1 MNAICNTIKEV
12 FEDQAVM
19 KDQAA
24 NSLFGGRN
32 LPSFVRDYVLRRF
45 SLADGSVNAEA
56 LDDYLRQK
64 SLHTQKYSD

>member
-24 NSLFGGRN
+24 NSLFGGGAIFH
-32 LPSFVRDYVLRRF
+32 LLSGTMSCGA
-45 SLADGSVNAEA
+45 SL
-56 LDDYLRQK
+56 
-64 SLHTQKYSD
+64 